1 MIEISIYTQ
10 ENEKDY
16 KYTKKIIDG
25 VENKKDAFKL
35 LPEPIKEIY
44 KIWEK
49 CGIYRN
55 KSENLLASMEIIFND
70 LRFYFADYYWD

>member
-1 MIEISIYTQ
+1 MIEISIWTK

-25 VENKKDAFKL
+25 VDNVNDAFKL

-44 KIWEK
+44 NIWK
-49 CGIYRN
+49 HCGIYSD
-55 KSENLLASMEIIFND
+55 KSENLLAGMEIIFND
-70 LRFYFADYYWD
+70 LRFHFEDFYWD

>member
-1 MIEISIYTQ
+1 MIEISIYTK

-25 VENKKDAFKL
+25 VDNVNDAFKL

-44 KIWEK
+44 NIWK
-49 CGIYRN
+49 QCGIYRN

-70 LRFYFADYYWD
+70 LRFYFADFYWD